1 MAAMEH
7 LWIPITIA
15 AALAQAVRTALQRQ
29 LARELSN
36 AAGAYARF
44 LYGAP
49 LALAYVLLL
58 WGYWHIELPTPD
70 TSFFVT
76 VTLGGIAQV
85 LATVLLLAAV
95 NMRSM
100 PVGVAFSKTEVVQA
114 AIAGFIFLGEPV
126 TAMAALGI
134 LLATLGVMGLASARM
149 SGGPKVLLTS
159 LGEPSAIVGI
169 ASGAGFALSAIGF
182 RAAALSLSHP
192 NPVMAAGYTLAWATA
207 IQTVIMGVWLLL
219 RERAALWAVARNFR
233 ASGLVGLT
241 SVVGSAC
248 WFLAMTIQ
256 VVAYVRTLGLIE
268 LAFGYAISV
277 GWLGETIRRSELL
290 GMGLVAL
297 GIATLLLAG

>member
-1 MAAMEH
+1 MEG

-15 AALAQAVRTALQRQ
+15 AALMQAVRTAMQRQ

-49 LALAYVLLL
+49 LAFLYVLAL
-58 WGYWHIELPTPD
+58 WGWWHIALPSPD
-70 TSFFVT
+70 GSFFVA

-85 LATVLLLAAV
+85 LATVMLLAAV
-95 NMRSM
+95 NLRSM
-100 PVGVAFSKTEVVQA
+100 PVGVALSKTEVIQA
-114 AIAGFIFLGEPV
+114 AIAGFVFLGDPI
-126 TAMAALGI
+126 TATAALGI
-134 LLATLGVMGLASARM
+134 LLATIGVMGLASARM
-149 SGGPKVLLTS
+149 SGGVRVLVTS
-159 LGEPSAIVGI
+159 LGEPAAIVGI

-182 RAAALSLSHP
+182 RAAALSLGHP

-207 IQTVIMGVWLLL
+207 IQTAMMGIWLAWREPKALL
-219 RERAALWAVARNFR
+219 AVARNVK

-256 VVAYVRTLGLIE
+256 AVAYVRTLGLIE
-268 LAFGYAISV
+268 LAFGYAIAV
-277 GWLGETIRRSELL
+277 GWLGERIKRSEIVGIL
-290 GMGLVAL
+290 LVAA
-297 GIATLLLAG
+297 GIATLLLGG